1 MTGVKNSHMSVLDRI
16 SSFTQR
22 VSDSLWFV
30 PSTIVLASLL
40 LALALVDLSSV
51 LDPGLL
57 DRFPRIFGASAESSR
72 SILSTIAGSMVTT
85 AGVTFSVMVLAVS
98 QASTQYTPR
107 VMRNFMRDRVSQVT
121 LGALIGVFVYSL
133 IVLRTIRSGDELF
146 IPSAAVAAAMLLAL
160 LAVALLMYFI
170 HHIASTLEAGTVLAS
185 VAKDTLHYADRLFT
199 EELKAGEDDEPPQAS
214 ARSSNTEWQP
224 IWARRS
230 GYIQHL
236 DIEGLLQTADEWGV
250 VIRMDRAVGEFVAAG
265 TQLASLTGRSVDED
279 IVDGI
284 NAQYVIDTYRT
295 VFQDPSFGIRQM
307 VDIAIKALSPGVNDS
322 TTAVTSLNYLAAVLV
337 HIASRRIPL
346 AERRVNDKMRLIVRQ
361 PTFEEMVDE
370 AFSEI
375 RRNASNNLRVLLSL
389 LGALELVAQA
399 AKSPARRKAVV
410 AQLDK
415 VFETLQCLPGIRTD
429 SDSARAH
436 CERVRAKLSR

>member
-1 MTGVKNSHMSVLDRI
+1 M
-16 SSFTQR
+16 
-22 VSDSLWFV
+22 
-30 PSTIVLASLL
+30 
-40 LALALVDLSSV
+40 
-51 LDPGLL
+51 
-57 DRFPRIFGASAESSR
+57 
-72 SILSTIAGSMVTT
+72 
-85 AGVTFSVMVLAVS
+85 
-98 QASTQYTPR
+98 
-107 VMRNFMRDRVSQVT
+107 
-121 LGALIGVFVYSL
+121 
-133 IVLRTIRSGDELF
+133 
-146 IPSAAVAAAMLLAL
+146 
-160 LAVALLMYFI
+160 
-170 HHIASTLEAGTVLAS
+170 
-185 VAKDTLHYADRLFT
+185 
-199 EELKAGEDDEPPQAS
+199 
-214 ARSSNTEWQP
+214 
-224 IWARRS
+224 
-230 GYIQHL
+230 
-236 DIEGLLQTADEWGV
+236 EGLLQTAAEWDA

-436 CERVRAKLSR
+436 CERVRAKFSR